1 MGRGWGGWGGGGGV
15 GRWGGG
21 GGVEGVARGGAG
33 GLTTVGGE
41 CVNGKGPWYPG
52 PVFVWKCGL
61 GLVGVAWL
69 LGERVPPSHQW
80 PTIST

>member
-1 MGRGWGGWGGGGGV
+1 MPLW
-15 GRWGGG
+15 
-21 GGVEGVARGGAG
+21 VA
-33 GLTTVGGE
+33 V

-69 LGERVPPSHQW
+69 LGES
-80 PTIST
+80 